1 MSNTAPSRIRLFIP
15 TYQIENCLAE
25 IRECLEIGWTGSGF
39 KTLEFERAWA
49 KYTDVDETLFL
60 SSNSVGLDLAIRGM
74 KKYFDW
80 ESGSEIISTALTFV
94 STNHAILLNGLVPV
108 FADIDESLCL
118 DPVSVK
124 NLINEKTKAII
135 YVGIGGNAANLKVLR
150 EICDE
155 YSLKLIIDAAHMA
168 GTKIYGNSIEKFAD
182 CTVYS
187 FQAVKNLPTA
197 DSGAIY
203 TKDPILREKI
213 RKLSWLGIN
222 SDTYSRNRDGH
233 YKWMYEVE
241 DLGLKANGNS
251 IMASVALA
259 QLKVLDEDNAIRSSI
274 IRKYKLGTQNN
285 RLIEWIFIPEY
296 VISSWHLAQ
305 VRVKNGL
312 RDSAIE
318 FLDSKGIDTGVHYRM
333 NTRYPMYANPK
344 FKLHNTEKFESEI
357 LSLPLHLRLTE
368 PEINRVI
375 EALNEFEKVN

>member
-1 MSNTAPSRIRLFIP
+1 MSNADQSRIRLFIP
-15 TYQIENCLAE
+15 TFQIENCLAE

-39 KTLEFERAWA
+39 KTLEFEKAWA

-60 SSNSVGLDLAIRGM
+60 SSNSVGLDLALRGM
-74 KKYFDW
+74 KKYCDW
-80 ESGSEIISTALTFV
+80 DNDSEIISTALTFV

-108 FADIDESLCL
+108 FAEVDDSLCL
-118 DPVSVK
+118 DPISVK
-124 NLINEKTKAII
+124 NLVNEKTKAIM

-150 EICDE
+150 EICDKF
-155 YSLKLIIDAAHMA
+155 SLKLIVDAAHMA
-168 GTKIYGNSIEKFAD
+168 GTKIYGKSIENFAD
-182 CTVYS
+182 CTIYS

-203 TKDPILREKI
+203 IKDPSLREKI

-251 IMASVALA
+251 IMASIALA

-285 RLIEWIFIPEY
+285 
-296 VISSWHLAQ
+296 
-305 VRVKNGL
+305 
-312 RDSAIE
+312 
-318 FLDSKGIDTGVHYRM
+318 
-333 NTRYPMYANPK
+333 
-344 FKLHNTEKFESEI
+344 KLHRNKDSITSI
-357 LSLPLHLRLTE
+357 
-368 PEINRVI
+368 
-375 EALNEFEKVN
+375 